1 MRPLLAAALAGL
13 VAAGCGARAQT
24 VAYPIAIEARP
35 IAADKRGAAVG
46 DLTYVGGFSLKAE
59 GTDSF
64 GGLSG
69 FDIEPDGRFVA
80 VSDAG
85 DLVRGRVTPQGVTG
99 ATIARLADESG
110 QAFQGKMSADA
121 EGLTLLEDGG
131 MALSFEQDHRFLA
144 YPATGAPRRLPG
156 LIGAR
161 VGPNAGFEALAAW
174 RDPAT
179 GEQRLVVGAENGDAW
194 SCGPQMG
201 VCRQILSAERDNPG
215 GGFRLTGLDALPDGR
230 LVALYRSAS
239 LLTGLRASICVVTP
253 GAERPVRELARLPG
267 PIGVDNM
274 EGIAALPNPDGSVRL
289 YLVSDDNFAGW
300 QRTLLLMFDW
310 RPTPSVSAPRAD
322 PPPGE
327 AG

>member
-1 MRPLLAAALAGL
+1 MRTLFAVALAGL
-13 VAAGCGARAQT
+13 TLAGCGARAQG

-35 IAADKRGAAVG
+35 VAAGEHGARVG
-46 DLTYVGGFSLKAE
+46 ALTYVGGFSLKAR

-69 FDIEPDGRFVA
+69 FDIGPDGRFVA

-85 DLVRGRVTPQGVTG
+85 DLVRGRLTTEGITE
-99 ATIARLADESG
+99 ATIARLADENV

-131 MALSFEQDHRFLA
+131 MAISFEQDHRFLA
-144 YPATGAPRRLPG
+144 YPPTGAPRRLPG

-161 VGPNAGFEALAAW
+161 VGPNTGFEALADW

-179 GEQRLVVGAENGDAW
+179 GERRLVVGAENGDAW
-194 SCGPQMG
+194 ACGPAMG
-201 VCRQILSAERDNPG
+201 VCRQFLSAERDNPG
-215 GGFRLTGLDALPDGR
+215 RGFRLTGLDALPDGR

-239 LLTGLRASICVVTP
+239 LLTGLRASICLVTP
-253 GAERPVRELARLPG
+253 GAERPVTELARLPG
-267 PIGVDNM
+267 GITVDNM
-274 EGIAALPNPDGSVRL
+274 ESIAALPQPDGSVRL
-289 YLVSDDNFAGW
+289 HLLSDDNFAGW

-310 RPTPSVSAPRAD
+310 RP
-322 PPPGE
+322 
-327 AG
+327 